1 MNPPM
6 LISASQNQQSSDG
19 YHLRQTGQKRKS
31 SLPHDDDYVRKRA
44 TNSKKAR
51 AGEKT
56 MAFDDVYQGG
66 NAEYKHAII
75 EHPKDSGEWYIFRY
89 DEHNL
94 HFGPRPLLGAMKHLN
109 GRAHH
114 NLPKDGTVA
123 IRTLGIRVRNY
134 DVQRAKSN
142 NTVFKNAWDRGYK
155 PFGARNRPTSV
166 PDQPGQPET
175 GEEPGRAPDEAS
187 HDPRTNT
194 PRKREAFEGITHPVA
209 GELYR
214 VWYDAYFAVLMLPTG
229 SFSSVGMGGSI
240 ADTVLLDRHIPRCY
254 LSNKQERR
262 IDGWADNHK
271 DGGHLVRHRKFP
283 VMYLHGL
290 SVPRVGEFEIPD
302 GALFSWVPA
311 KSLRPFNFDDPEC
324 QSVYGFEAAQDFRQR
339 MMAIRENMAREEGP
353 GMVPKAP
360 TSLCSPDADEAV
372 MNSGRVFQ
380 C

>member
-142 NTVFKNAWDRGYK
+142 NTVFKNALADGYK
-155 PFGARNRPTSV
+155 PLRAGHLPASG
-166 PDQPGQPET
+166 PDQLGQLET
-175 GEEPGRAPDEAS
+175 VDEPRRVLDEAS
-187 HDPRTNT
+187 YNPRTD
-194 PRKREAFEGITHPVA
+194 PLRAFQGITV
-209 GELYR
+209 
-214 VWYDAYFAVLMLPTG
+214 TG
-229 SFSSVGMGGSI
+229 
-240 ADTVLLDRHIPRCY
+240 
-254 LSNKQERR
+254 
-262 IDGWADNHK
+262 
-271 DGGHLVRHRKFP
+271 
-283 VMYLHGL
+283 
-290 SVPRVGEFEIPD
+290 
-302 GALFSWVPA
+302 
-311 KSLRPFNFDDPEC
+311 
-324 QSVYGFEAAQDFRQR
+324 
-339 MMAIRENMAREEGP
+339 
-353 GMVPKAP
+353 
-360 TSLCSPDADEAV
+360 
-372 MNSGRVFQ
+372 
-380 C
+380 